1 MNGFK
6 KYFGG
11 RIDTTLWWNR
21 RRDTEVKEN
30 IQDNS
35 KISGLRKRAHCG
47 IKMK

>member
-6 KYFGG
+6 RYFRG
-11 RIDTTLWWNR
+11 RTDPTLWWNR
-21 RRDTEVKEN
+21 HRDTEVKEN

-35 KISGLRKRAHCG
+35 KTSGLRKGAHCG